1 MASSVSLTDAAKNLY
16 VSDEASLILVLCCL
30 DQYGPIVAR
39 TPSPVS
45 ERRFSKSNNIE
56 DKYAAQRQGIGDALK
71 KGANK
76 IVSVYGFAVVGQR
89 FTDGDDCVVV
99 LNRHFVGGGVN
110 EVRGRHIRTRYL
122 QQLG

>member
-1 MASSVSLTDAAKNLY
+1 MRKVGLGTSAPGCFDGESAGSKLVAQSQGIKQPDAVDFMASSVSLTDAAKNLY

-56 DKYAAQRQGIGDALK
+56 DKYAAQR
-71 KGANK
+71 
-76 IVSVYGFAVVGQR
+76 
-89 FTDGDDCVVV
+89 
-99 LNRHFVGGGVN
+99 
-110 EVRGRHIRTRYL
+110 
-122 QQLG
+122 